1 MKIAR
6 HIFGT
11 GDKSHR
17 VWVNSQGVSFTELLL
32 QQAMGTGNRGFSTL
46 AEIVERT
53 QETA

>member
-17 VWVNSQGVSFTELLL
+17 GWVNSQGVSFTDLLIA
-32 QQAMGTGNRGFSTL
+32 QAMEAGNRGFTTL
-46 AEIVERT
+46 AEIIERV